1 MYYFWVGQ
9 RSSAQICAKL
19 GHSMSHPTQRLRRDL
34 SRAVADPVWLSGFR
48 MRTFT
53 AEDASVVH
61 RLMQL
66 AYAQG
71 GGSVG
76 DFDAWWPALRDDSEF
91 DTALCFLAIDR
102 AGEIVGAAQCWTS
115 AYVKDLV
122 VHPAARRH
130 GLAEALLLTVFQ
142 TFRARG
148 ARHVDLKVETDN
160 PTGAMRLYRRLGMVE
175 VPIDG

>member
-1 MYYFWVGQ
+1 
-9 RSSAQICAKL
+9 
-19 GHSMSHPTQRLRRDL
+19 MSHDIQRLRRDL
-34 SRAVADPVWLSGFR
+34 SDAVADPVWPSGFSP
-48 MRTFT
+48 RTFT
-53 AEDASVVH
+53 ADDAPAVH

-76 DFDAWWPALRDDSEF
+76 AFETWWPAVRDDGEF
-91 DTALCFLAIDR
+91 DAALCFLAID
-102 AGEIVGAAQCWTS
+102 EIGQIAGAAQCWTS

-122 VHPAARRH
+122 VHPDARRH

-142 TFRARG
+142 AFRRRG
-148 ARHVDLKVETDN
+148 STHVDLKVEMDN
-160 PTGAMRLYRRLGMVE
+160 PTSAVRLYRRLGMVE